1 MAGAPAQRTL
11 GGRVRLNLVGMP
23 VVGSGQG
30 RTIAPMPTAET
41 FRPRPPEGDT
51 WIAFSAEALPV
62 EEATRW
68 AGRPDCGAVVVF
80 TGNARDHSPGRAD
93 VTELAYEAY
102 EEQAVP
108 RMARIVDEARRRWTD
123 LRCVAL
129 LHRTGV
135 VGIGEPAV
143 VVVTSS
149 PHREGAYASNRFCID
164 ALKATVPIWKREAWD
179 GGEHWGTDA
188 QHVVDLDGLEGQS
201 KEAAGGA
208 S

>member
-1 MAGAPAQRTL
+1 
-11 GGRVRLNLVGMP
+11 MP
-23 VVGSGQG
+23 VVGSGWG
-30 RTIAPMPTAET
+30 RTIAPMSTAAT
-41 FRPRPPEGDT
+41 SRPRSPDGDT
-51 WIAFSAEALPV
+51 WVAFSAEALPV
-62 EEATRW
+62 EQVTQW

-80 TGNARDHSPGRAD
+80 TGNARDHSPGRVG

-108 RMARIVDEARRRWTD
+108 RMECIAVEARRRWSD

-135 VGIGEPAV
+135 VDIGEPAV

-149 PHREGAYASNRFCID
+149 PHRDAAYAANRFCID

-179 GGEHWGTDA
+179 GGEHWGLDA
-188 QHVVDLDGLEGQS
+188 QHLVDLGDLVDLADLGDPDTVPT
-201 KEAAGGA
+201 GG
-208 S
+208 SS